1 MPKVILF
8 EDTSQVFVY
17 DSKDG
22 FKVYFEETPRVFIHN
37 STKGFKCSCDNKN
50 CICTSYDIVNMTKLH
65 LQGFEQDCDLANS

>member
-8 EDTSQVFVY
+8 EQTSRVFVY
-17 DSKDG
+17 DSKDV

-50 CICTSYDIVNMTKLH
+50 CICMSYDIVNMTKLH